1 MKLWARRESLEL
13 NENIG
18 SLLYTILKNHV
29 LNEIRHNAIVVEGN
43 WEMMNLSCR
52 KMGYMGYNYN
62 IGNNT
67 HI

>member
-43 WEMMNLSCR
+43 WEMMNRSCR
-52 KMGYMGYNYN
+52 KMGYNYN